1 LAGREYRDGNFF
13 VGIPDEFLVLIEV
26 ILGCRCSVDE
36 MEVEHILKQS
46 GFNGVS
52 ITRAKLSVDK
62 YEVEF

>member
-1 LAGREYRDGNFF
+1 